1 MAIRIQLD
9 TTSMKMELRSRAI
22 DKIYKRR
29 DRIEMPEFQREEVW
43 PDEKKRL
50 LIDTILRGWHI
61 PKLYFRKI
69 DEQSFECVDGQQRLV
84 TIWEFYGNKLALS
97 PESSAK
103 YGGSYYKDLPLTL
116 TDDFDDFELDI
127 EEIVDADDRELE
139 ELFQRLQLGT
149 PLNSPERLNAVGG
162 EMRDF
167 VKALAKTQY
176 FTDSIAVKDTRFAHF
191 DIASKWLFVEARG
204 IQPQMRFAQLE
215 KLFQDNRT
223 FSTSS
228 ELAKRINLTAKFLQ
242 QAFPDKVQWLR
253 NRANV
258 LSVCM
263 LASEIVKSKLDRGNA
278 TLFSKFV
285 NSYFEDLAQEVERGS
300 SADDKE
306 LLEYQQ
312 SISFGST
319 GGDSIRKRLDIL
331 TSRIATFNSAF
342 AKLLAS
348 ARYAAKAQSGL
359 SQTAEKIRKLIHDIN
374 ERRAASAGEDLFKM
388 TNASAAALSNIGNL
402 VTDVEGYG
410 AFIDGLY
417 ALLYEGTGSCNRLP
431 TPPPTLIMDLKH
443 LRTGLRHD
451 VDHGK
456 DPDVAKKRVKIG
468 TIFRTYSGKAS
479 PAECSP
485 EEFAAFQSKFL
496 QKVRKM
502 LEGL

>member
-1 MAIRIQLD
+1 
-9 TTSMKMELRSRAI
+9 MKMELRSRAI

-43 PDEKKRL
+43 SDERKRL

-69 DEQSFECVDGQQRLV
+69 DEQSYECVDGQQRLV

-97 PESSAK
+97 PESAAK
-103 YGGSYYKDLPLTL
+103 YGGARYQDLPLAL

-167 VKALAKTQY
+167 VKTLAKTHY

-204 IQPQMRFAQLE
+204 IQPQMRFPQLE

-223 FSTSS
+223 FSATS
-228 ELAKRINLTAKFLQ
+228 ELAKRINITAKFLQ
-242 QAFPDKVQWLR
+242 QAFPDKIQWLR

-263 LASEIVKSKLDRGNA
+263 LASEIVKNKLDRGNA

-285 NSYFEDLAQEVERGS
+285 NSYFEELAQEVEKGS

-312 SISFGST
+312 AISFGST
-319 GGDSIRKRLDIL
+319 GGDSIRKRLEIL
-331 TSRIATFNSAF
+331 TSRIATSSSAF
-342 AKLLAS
+342 AKLLPA
-348 ARYAAKAQSGL
+348 AHHTAKAKTELLQFS
-359 SQTAEKIRKLIHDIN
+359 EKIRKLIHDIN
-374 ERRAASAGEDLFKM
+374 ERYAANTGEDMFKM
-388 TNASAAALSNIGNL
+388 TNSSAAALSGIGEL
-402 VTDVEGYG
+402 VTDIDGYG

-417 ALLYEGTGSCNRLP
+417 GLLYEGSGSCNRLP
-431 TPPPTLIMDLKH
+431 VPPPSLVMDLKH

-451 VDHGK
+451 VDHGRV
-456 DPDVAKKRVKIG
+456 PDVAKKRLRISK
-468 TIFRTYSGKAS
+468 IFRTYSGKAS
-479 PAECSP
+479 PAECSS
-485 EEFAAFQSKFL
+485 EEFSAFQLKFL
-496 QKVRKM
+496 SKVQNM
-502 LEGL
+502 LAGI